1 VCGWLFLRLAK
12 IVWMQLRYNPSSMSV
27 AQQRDIAGRD
37 KVVFRR
43 LLLAWYQESQ
53 RKLPWR
59 GATDPYHIL
68 VSEIMLQQTRV
79 AVVEE
84 RYKKF
89 IVQFPSAERLARTKE
104 ATVLAAW
111 SGLGYYRRARNLH
124 AAAKEIV
131 QRGAFPRTTPELM
144 ELPGV
149 GRYTAAA
156 VASIAFGE
164 PVAVVD
170 GNVKRVIDRVVNRTA
185 LAGLNAEK
193 HYWEIAGQLLD
204 RQSPGDFNQAMMEL
218 GALVC
223 VPAQPLCHACP
234 VADLCGARGPTEKA
248 ARPARRKAELHYA
261 LARRNGSVLLRQRN
275 KQSSLMPG
283 MWELPEIEGQNESK
297 LSLLKLRHAITTT
310 DYTVFVHAGNH
321 RKRTADRWVPLR
333 TAHRLPLTGLT
344 RKIIRG
350 LGDA

>member
-1 VCGWLFLRLAK
+1 
-12 IVWMQLRYNPSSMSV
+12 M
-27 AQQRDIAGRD
+27 
-37 KVVFRR
+37 FRR
-43 LLLAWYQESQ
+43 LLLGWYGESQ

-59 GATDPYHIL
+59 GTTDPYHIL

-84 RYKKF
+84 RYRKF
-89 IVQFPSAERLARTKE
+89 IMQFPSAERLARAKE

-111 SGLGYYRRARNLH
+111 SGLGYYRRARALH
-124 AAAKEIV
+124 GAAKEIV
-131 QRGAFPRTTPELM
+131 RRGSFPRTTPHLM

-149 GRYTAAA
+149 GRYTSAA

-170 GNVKRVIDRVVNRTA
+170 GNVKRVIDRLANRKAA
-185 LAGLNAEK
+185 LAAPIAEEQ
-193 HYWEIAGQLLD
+193 YWDIASQLLD

-223 VPAQPLCHACP
+223 LPAQPLCHACP

-248 ARPARRKAELHYA
+248 ERPARRKAELHYA
-261 LARRNGSVLLRQRN
+261 LARKNGSILLRQRN
-275 KQSSLMPG
+275 KQSSLLPG
-283 MWELPEIEGQNESK
+283 MWELPEIEEPSK
-297 LSLLKLRHAITTT
+297 LSKLPLLKLRHAITTT
-310 DYTVFVHAGNH
+310 DYTVFVHAGNN
-321 RKRTADRWVPLR
+321 RKRQTDRWVALR
-333 TAHRLPLTGLT
+333 SAYRLPLTGLT

-350 LGDA
+350 LGNA

>member
-1 VCGWLFLRLAK
+1 MNF
-12 IVWMQLRYNPSSMSV
+12 

-84 RYKKF
+84 RYRKF
-89 IVQFPSAERLARTKE
+89 IAQFPSAERLARAKE

-111 SGLGYYRRARNLH
+111 SGLGYYRRARALH

-131 QRGAFPRTTPELM
+131 RRGSFPQSSPELM

-170 GNVKRVIDRVVNRTA
+170 GNVKRVIDRVVNRKAA
-185 LAGLNAEK
+185 LAGSNAEK

-204 RQSPGDFNQAMMEL
+204 WQSPGDFNQAMMEL

-223 VPAQPLCHACP
+223 LPAQPLCHTCP
-234 VADLCGARGPTEKA
+234 VADLCSARGPAEKA
-248 ARPARRKAELHYA
+248 GRPVRRKAELHYA
-261 LARRNGSVLLRQRN
+261 LARKNSSVLLRQRN
-275 KQSSLMPG
+275 KQNSLMPG
-283 MWELPEIEGQNESK
+283 MWELPEIEGETEGK
-297 LSLLKLRHAITTT
+297 LPLLKLRHAITIT
-310 DYTVFVHAGNH
+310 DYTVFVHAGKNK
-321 RKRTADRWVPLR
+321 KRPADRWVPLR
-333 TAHRLPLTGLT
+333 SVYRLPLTGLT

-350 LGDA
+350 LRDA

>member
-1 VCGWLFLRLAK
+1 
-12 IVWMQLRYNPSSMSV
+12 M
-27 AQQRDIAGRD
+27 
-37 KVVFRR
+37 FRR
-43 LLLAWYQESQ
+43 LLLGWYGESQ

-59 GATDPYHIL
+59 GTTDPYHIL

-84 RYKKF
+84 RYRKF
-89 IVQFPSAERLARTKE
+89 ITQFPSAERLARAKE

-111 SGLGYYRRARNLH
+111 SGLGYYRRARALH
-124 AAAKEIV
+124 GAAKVIV
-131 QRGAFPRTTPELM
+131 QRRSFPRTVPELM

-149 GRYTAAA
+149 GRYTSAA

-170 GNVKRVIDRVVNRTA
+170 GNVKRVIDRIANRKGA
-185 LAGLNAEK
+185 LAAPIAEEQ
-193 HYWEIAGQLLD
+193 YWDIASQLLD

-223 VPAQPLCHACP
+223 LPAQPLCHACP

-248 ARPARRKAELHYA
+248 ERPARRKAELHYA
-261 LARRNGSVLLRQRN
+261 LARKNGSLLLRQRN

-283 MWELPEIEGQNESK
+283 MWELPEIEDASK
-297 LSLLKLRHAITTT
+297 LSKLPLLKLRHAITTT
-310 DYTVFVHAGNH
+310 DYTVFLHAGNN
-321 RKRTADRWVPLR
+321 RKRQTGKWVPLR
-333 TAHRLPLTGLT
+333 SVYRLPLTGLT

-350 LGDA
+350 LGNA

>member
-1 VCGWLFLRLAK
+1 MAASPHPSIPRLDQA
-12 IVWMQLRYNPSSMSV
+12 M
-27 AQQRDIAGRD
+27 
-37 KVVFRR
+37 FRR
-43 LLLAWYQESQ
+43 LLLGWFAQSQ

-79 AVVEE
+79 AVVQD
-84 RYKKF
+84 RYRKF
-89 IVQFPSAERLARTKE
+89 IAQFPSAERLARARE

-111 SGLGYYRRARNLH
+111 SGLGYYRRARALH
-124 AAAKEIV
+124 RAVKEIV
-131 QRGAFPRTTPELM
+131 QRGSFPRAASELM

-170 GNVKRVIDRVVNRTA
+170 GNVKRVIGRVVNRKSQPTDA
-185 LAGLNAEK
+185 NVEK
-193 HYWEIAGQLLD
+193 QYWEIAGQLLD
-204 RQSPGDFNQAMMEL
+204 QQRPGDFNQAMMEL

-223 VPAQPLCHACP
+223 LPGQPLCHACP
-234 VADLCGARGPTEKA
+234 VANLCGARGPMERFDRA
-248 ARPARRKAELHYA
+248 ARRKAELHYA
-261 LARRNGSVLLRQRN
+261 LARKNGSILLRQRN

-283 MWELPEIEGQNESK
+283 MWELPEVAASNEGK
-297 LSLLKLRHAITTT
+297 LPLLKLRHSITTT
-310 DYTVFVHAGNH
+310 DYTVFVHAGKKK
-321 RKRTADRWVPLR
+321 KRQGDRWIPLR
-333 TAHRLPLTGLT
+333 SVYRLPLTGLA
-344 RKIIRG
+344 RKIIQG

>member
-1 VCGWLFLRLAK
+1 MAASHHR
-12 IVWMQLRYNPSSMSV
+12 S
-27 AQQRDIAGRD
+27 IAGLN
-37 KVVFRR
+37 KPMFRR
-43 LLLAWYQESQ
+43 LLLGWYAQSQ

-84 RYKKF
+84 RYTKF
-89 IVQFPSAERLARTKE
+89 IAQFPSAERLARAKE

-111 SGLGYYRRARNLH
+111 SGMGYYRRARALH
-124 AAAKEIV
+124 EAAKEIV
-131 QRGAFPRTTPELM
+131 QRGSFPQKATALM
-144 ELPGV
+144 ELAGV
-149 GRYTAAA
+149 GRYTSAA

-170 GNVKRVIDRVVNRTA
+170 GNVKRVLDRLVNRSA
-185 LAGLNAEK
+185 RPIPQE
-193 HYWEIAGQLLD
+193 HYWEIASELLD

-223 VPAQPLCHACP
+223 LPAKPMCHACP
-234 VADLCGARGPTEKA
+234 VANLCGARGPTEKTE
-248 ARPARRKAELHYA
+248 RPPRRKAELHYA
-261 LARRNGSVLLRQRN
+261 LVRDNCGILLRQRK

-283 MWELPEIEGQNESK
+283 MWELPEMGAAKKQSK
-297 LSLLKLRHAITTT
+297 LPLLKLRHSITTT
-310 DYTVFVHAGNH
+310 DYTVFVHAG
-321 RKRTADRWVPLR
+321 KKKKSQSDRWVPLR
-333 TAHRLPLTGLT
+333 SVYRLPLTGLT
-344 RKIIRG
+344 RKIIRA

>member
-1 VCGWLFLRLAK
+1 
-12 IVWMQLRYNPSSMSV
+12 MPSSPH
-27 AQQRDIAGRD
+27 RNIAGL
-37 KVVFRR
+37 KVTLFRL

-84 RYKKF
+84 RYRQF
-89 IVQFPSAERLARTKE
+89 IAQFPSAEKLARAKE

-111 SGLGYYRRARNLH
+111 SGLGYYRRARALH
-124 AAAKEIV
+124 GAAKEIV
-131 QRGAFPRTTPELM
+131 RRGSFPRTAPELM
-144 ELPGV
+144 ELPGI

-170 GNVKRVIDRVVNRTA
+170 GNVKRVIDRLINRKAA
-185 LAGLNAEK
+185 LASPVAEK
-193 HYWEIAGQLLD
+193 QYWEIAAQLLD

-218 GALVC
+218 GAVVC
-223 VPAQPLCHACP
+223 LPAQPRCHACP
-234 VADLCGARGPTEKA
+234 VANLCGARGPTEKA
-248 ARPARRKAELHYA
+248 ERPARRKAELHYA
-261 LARRNGSVLLRQRN
+261 LARRNGSVLLRQRD

-283 MWELPEIEGQNESK
+283 MWELPEIEAASKPGQSP
-297 LSLLKLRHAITTT
+297 LLKLRHAITTT
-310 DYTVFVHAGNH
+310 DYTVFVHGGNAK
-321 RKRTADRWVPLR
+321 KRQTDRWVPLR
-333 TAHRLPLTGLT
+333 SADRLPLTGLA

-350 LGDA
+350 LGDV

>member
-1 VCGWLFLRLAK
+1 MDRA
-12 IVWMQLRYNPSSMSV
+12 M
-27 AQQRDIAGRD
+27 
-37 KVVFRR
+37 FRR
-43 LLLAWYQESQ
+43 LLLGWFVQAQ

-59 GATDPYHIL
+59 GATDPYHVL

-84 RYKKF
+84 RYTKF
-89 IVQFPSAERLARTKE
+89 IAQFPSVERLARAKE

-111 SGLGYYRRARNLH
+111 SGLGYYRRARALH
-124 AAAKEIV
+124 GAAKEIV
-131 QRGAFPRTTPELM
+131 RRGSFPGMAPELM

-149 GRYTAAA
+149 GRYTASA

-170 GNVKRVIDRVVNRTA
+170 GNVKRVIDRLVKRKTMP
-185 LAGLNAEK
+185 AGPKTETE
-193 HYWEIAGQLLD
+193 YWEIAGQLLD

-223 VPAQPLCHACP
+223 LPGRPMCHACP
-234 VADLCGARGPTEKA
+234 VANLCSARGPTERA
-248 ARPARRKAELHYA
+248 ERQTRRKAELHYA
-261 LARRNGSVLLRQRN
+261 LARRNGSILLRQRN

-283 MWELPEIEGQNESK
+283 MWELPELAAVSSDCK
-297 LSLLKLRHAITTT
+297 SPLLKLRHSITTT
-310 DYTVFVHAGNH
+310 DYTVFVHAGKK
-321 RKRTADRWVPLR
+321 RKNQGDRWIALR
-333 TAHRLPLTGLT
+333 SVDRLPLTGLT

-350 LGDA
+350 LVDA

>member
-1 VCGWLFLRLAK
+1 MA
-12 IVWMQLRYNPSSMSV
+12 V
-27 AQQRDIAGRD
+27 AQHSDIAGGN

-89 IVQFPSAERLARTKE
+89 IAQFPSAERLARAKE

-131 QRGAFPRTTPELM
+131 RHGSFPRTTPELM

-170 GNVKRVIDRVVNRTA
+170 GNVKRVIDRIVNRKAA
-185 LAGLNAEK
+185 LAGPNAEK

-223 VPAQPLCHACP
+223 LPAQPLCHACP
-234 VADLCGARGPTEKA
+234 VADLCGARGPTAKA
-248 ARPARRKAELHYA
+248 GRPARRKAELHYA
-261 LARRNGSVLLRQRN
+261 LARRNGSVLLRQRK

-283 MWELPEIEGQNESK
+283 MWELPELEGQKEGK
-297 LSLLKLRHAITTT
+297 LPLLKLRHAITIT
-310 DYTVFVHAGNH
+310 DYTVFVHDSNN

-333 TAHRLPLTGLT
+333 SVHRLPLTGLT

>member
-1 VCGWLFLRLAK
+1 MFVEQR
-12 IVWMQLRYNPSSMSV
+12 
-27 AQQRDIAGRD
+27 RDIAGMD
-37 KVVFRR
+37 KAAFRR
-43 LLLAWYQESQ
+43 LLLAWYEESQ
-53 RKLPWR
+53 RKLSWR

-84 RYKKF
+84 RYRKF
-89 IVQFPSAERLARTKE
+89 IAQFPSAERLARAKE

-111 SGLGYYRRARNLH
+111 SGLGYYRRARALH
-124 AAAKEIV
+124 GAVKEV
-131 QRGAFPRTTPELM
+131 VRQGSFPRTTPELM

-170 GNVKRVIDRVVNRTA
+170 GNVKRVIDRIVNQKA
-185 LAGLNAEK
+185 ADLAPVEEK
-193 HYWEIAGQLLD
+193 HYWEIASQLLD
-204 RQSPGDFNQAMMEL
+204 RESPGDFNQAMMEL

-234 VADLCGARGPTEKA
+234 VAEMCGARGPTEKIE
-248 ARPARRKAELHYA
+248 RPARRKAELHYA
-261 LARRNGSVLLRQRN
+261 LTRRNGSVLLRQRN
-275 KQSSLMPG
+275 KESSLMPA
-283 MWELPEIEGQNESK
+283 MWELPELRAANERK
-297 LSLLKLRHAITTT
+297 FPIMKLRHSITTT
-310 DYTVFVHAGNH
+310 DYTVFVHASNGK
-321 RKRTADRWVPLR
+321 KRPADQWVPLR
-333 TAHRLPLTGLT
+333 SVDRLPLTGLT

-350 LGDA
+350 LDDA

>member
-1 VCGWLFLRLAK
+1 
-12 IVWMQLRYNPSSMSV
+12 M
-27 AQQRDIAGRD
+27 
-37 KVVFRR
+37 FRR
-43 LLLAWYQESQ
+43 LLLGWYGESQ

-59 GATDPYHIL
+59 GTTDPYHIL

-84 RYKKF
+84 RYRKF
-89 IVQFPSAERLARTKE
+89 IAQFPSAERLARAKE

-111 SGLGYYRRARNLH
+111 SGLGYYRRARALH
-124 AAAKEIV
+124 GAAKVIV
-131 QRGAFPRTTPELM
+131 QRGSFPRTVPELM

-149 GRYTAAA
+149 GRYTSAA

-170 GNVKRVIDRVVNRTA
+170 GNVKRVIDRLVNRKAA
-185 LAGLNAEK
+185 LAAPIAEEQ
-193 HYWEIAGQLLD
+193 YWDIASQLLD

-223 VPAQPLCHACP
+223 LPAQPLCHACP

-248 ARPARRKAELHYA
+248 ERPARRKAQLHYA
-261 LARRNGSVLLRQRN
+261 LARKNGSLLLRQRN

-283 MWELPEIEGQNESK
+283 MWELPEIEEVSK
-297 LSLLKLRHAITTT
+297 LSKLPLLKLRHAITTT
-310 DYTVFVHAGNH
+310 DYTVFVHAGNN
-321 RKRTADRWVPLR
+321 RKRQTDKWVPLR
-333 TAHRLPLTGLT
+333 SVYRLPLTGLT

-350 LGDA
+350 LGNA